1 MQNLTLTKKIQKI
14 LALLILIILIMSMV
28 LPNYI
33 YATEL
38 TDFLY
43 DTYGSILPG
52 LLVERNGQNIIDAIK
67 SVNGVKDVKIEDGKL
82 TVETDSSQIE
92 RIRADIQQ
100 AFVGNTIV
108 PEDLISIITAEFN
121 MAIKQTTTSSST
133 GENTQPKSE
142 REQFNEWLG
151 SRYTLSSQTLDLYWE
166 YYQDGRE
173 GITGEK
179 TVDVTKDANGNIT
192 NIRLN
197 LDSEQQNATGTSQE
211 AAGQIQEAQKE
222 ERGEEDGTFGL
233 LLSPFTSLL
242 VGVADAVNYVL
253 QSALIG
259 DDSIKVTMKI
269 DDAGSYIAANPPMG
283 GLPVVEV
290 VEEGVDHSAGLFWST
305 YKIGT
310 IRLTPAE
317 IFAGRV
323 SALNANFFKS
333 STDSDMLGGEEKSI
347 VSDLKSV
354 VSSWY
359 LAIRNIAIVGLLS
372 VLLYIGIRI
381 IISSSAN
388 DKAKYKQFFE
398 DWLIALCL
406 IFFMHYIMSFTMTIS
421 EQVTNMLSN
430 AGQSVNSDGSIRQ
443 CVIQLDNGKSWSSN
457 FTNVARVKAQ
467 YDGLVQKL
475 GYTVLYVG
483 LTAYTVYFTVI
494 YLKRVLM
501 LAFYTL
507 MAPAVALTYP
517 LDKMKDGKAQAFN
530 YWLKDYIFYALLQ
543 PLHMILYT
551 VFVSSALDLAANNMI
566 YAIVAFAF
574 IIPAEKIIKQMF
586 GIKGNTED
594 RVGGFMGGA
603 LAGSMFSNLKKMPKQ
618 SQGGNGKE
626 GGANTNANKIPTFKN
641 ENAPDT
647 FDIMAQEAI
656 KLPQDERPQDNE
668 ESQEEKAKAAAAT
681 AAGFAAGAAASRA
694 AETTENDNQ
703 ENSQPQPQNAEYDSR
718 LTPEQME
725 ALNAQGIKPGT
736 PEYEQYLAEHGLGN
750 GDKGKGI
757 PMKDIAKQKRK
768 QESERL
774 RKIASTAKG
783 YSGKVG
789 RFKRYVN
796 NKVTDAGGWGHIA
809 AQAGKGL
816 VKGYIK
822 AGTAVA
828 MGAAGLG
835 IGAVGGDLSDA
846 FKGMAA
852 GAAAGAYI
860 GNNTGKRVVAAGE
873 YINNARKGNNELG
886 RFTQEVWEG
895 KSAEEIEKQQYMSAY
910 MDSKENRRRFLDK
923 HSDIK
928 NLPSR
933 ERENRIKEGMKKEAE
948 MSYDTGIT
956 DYKTIREAVKLEES
970 LAGSM
975 GRERAHNLALTTAKL
990 SEDYDKK
997 TFTSRKNLKDAKDSF
1012 VDRLLTTPNSNLT
1025 EAQARA
1031 QADVVFNNMK
1041 KMKGL

>member
-1 MQNLTLTKKIQKI
+1 MQNITLTKKIQKI

-603 LAGSMFSNLKKMPKQ
+603 VAGSMFSNLKKMPKQ

-647 FDIMAQEAI
+647 FETMAEQASMI
-656 KLPQDERPQDNE
+656 PQDTI
-668 ESQEEKAKAAAAT
+668 T
-681 AAGFAAGAAASRA
+681 AAAAGAAGGA
-694 AETTENDNQ
+694 AGAALVEGANDTPRNNETPET
-703 ENSQPQPQNAEYDSR
+703 QPQNNGFDTTLPPETIAE
-718 LTPEQME
+718 LQ
-725 ALNAQGIKPGT
+725 AQGIYPNRYL
-736 PEYEQYLAEHGLGN
+736 PQENNDEQEQTAQTRAGQHLAQRAN
-750 GDKGKGI
+750 RV
-757 PMKDIAKQKRK
+757 PPQNRRPQVNNQPTTRM
-768 QESERL
+768 
-774 RKIASTAKG
+774 
-783 YSGKVG
+783 G
-789 RFKRYVN
+789 RFKERGKRLGQYVN
-796 NKVTDAGGWGHIA
+796 NRVTDAGGWGHIA

-928 NLPSR
+928 NLPSK

-990 SEDYDKK
+990 SENYDKK

-1012 VDRLLTTPNSNLT
+1012 VDRLLATPNSNIT

-1041 KMKGL
+1041 KMKGV

>member
-52 LLVERNGQNIIDAIK
+52 LLVGRNGQNIIDAIK

-421 EQVTNMLSN
+421 EQVTN
-430 AGQSVNSDGSIRQ
+430 
-443 CVIQLDNGKSWSSN
+443 
-457 FTNVARVKAQ
+457 
-467 YDGLVQKL
+467 
-475 GYTVLYVG
+475 
-483 LTAYTVYFTVI
+483 
-494 YLKRVLM
+494 
-501 LAFYTL
+501 
-507 MAPAVALTYP
+507 
-517 LDKMKDGKAQAFN
+517 
-530 YWLKDYIFYALLQ
+530 
-543 PLHMILYT
+543 
-551 VFVSSALDLAANNMI
+551 
-566 YAIVAFAF
+566 
-574 IIPAEKIIKQMF
+574 
-586 GIKGNTED
+586 
-594 RVGGFMGGA
+594 
-603 LAGSMFSNLKKMPKQ
+603 
-618 SQGGNGKE
+618 
-626 GGANTNANKIPTFKN
+626 
-641 ENAPDT
+641 
-647 FDIMAQEAI
+647 
-656 KLPQDERPQDNE
+656 
-668 ESQEEKAKAAAAT
+668 
-681 AAGFAAGAAASRA
+681 
-694 AETTENDNQ
+694 
-703 ENSQPQPQNAEYDSR
+703 
-718 LTPEQME
+718 
-725 ALNAQGIKPGT
+725 
-736 PEYEQYLAEHGLGN
+736 
-750 GDKGKGI
+750 
-757 PMKDIAKQKRK
+757 
-768 QESERL
+768 
-774 RKIASTAKG
+774 
-783 YSGKVG
+783 G
-789 RFKRYVN
+789 R
-796 NKVTDAGGWGHIA
+796 
-809 AQAGKGL
+809 
-816 VKGYIK
+816 
-822 AGTAVA
+822 
-828 MGAAGLG
+828 
-835 IGAVGGDLSDA
+835 
-846 FKGMAA
+846 
-852 GAAAGAYI
+852 
-860 GNNTGKRVVAAGE
+860 
-873 YINNARKGNNELG
+873 
-886 RFTQEVWEG
+886 
-895 KSAEEIEKQQYMSAY
+895 
-910 MDSKENRRRFLDK
+910 
-923 HSDIK
+923 
-928 NLPSR
+928 
-933 ERENRIKEGMKKEAE
+933 
-948 MSYDTGIT
+948 
-956 DYKTIREAVKLEES
+956 
-970 LAGSM
+970 
-975 GRERAHNLALTTAKL
+975 
-990 SEDYDKK
+990 
-997 TFTSRKNLKDAKDSF
+997 
-1012 VDRLLTTPNSNLT
+1012 
-1025 EAQARA
+1025 
-1031 QADVVFNNMK
+1031 
-1041 KMKGL
+1041 

>member
-1 MQNLTLTKKIQKI
+1 MPNITKAASD
-14 LALLILIILIMSMV
+14 LV
-28 LPNYI
+28 NYI
-33 YATEL
+33 YFDNLTFEVRVQESYMQNFEDSANWNLDDWRFSTEEIEECARLQASIYATDPTQTTQVYNTL
-38 TDFLY
+38 KASLQTWN
-43 DTYGSILPG
+43 T
-52 LLVERNGQNIIDAIK
+52 AIESAK
-67 SVNGVKDVKIEDGKL
+67 AEGKTL
-82 TVETDSSQIE
+82 HAAISQSETESS
-92 RIRADIQQ
+92 D
-100 AFVGNTIV
+100 
-108 PEDLISIITAEFN
+108 TAEN
-121 MAIKQTTTSSST
+121 INNAY
-133 GENTQPKSE
+133 G
-142 REQFNEWLG
+142 NE
-151 SRYTLSSQTLDLYWE
+151 SIDE
-166 YYQDGRE
+166 MND
-173 GITGEK
+173 
-179 TVDVTKDANGNIT
+179 
-192 NIRLN
+192 
-197 LDSEQQNATGTSQE
+197 
-211 AAGQIQEAQKE
+211 
-222 ERGEEDGTFGL
+222 GEEDGTFGL

-242 VGVADAVNYVL
+242 VGIADAVNYVL

-259 DDSIKVTMKI
+259 DDSTEVTMKI

-305 YKIGT
+305 YRIGT

-323 SALNANFFKS
+323 SALNANFFRN
-333 STDSDMLGGEEKSI
+333 STDSNMLGGDEKSI
-347 VSDLKSV
+347 VDDLKSV

-421 EQVTNMLSN
+421 EQVTNMLAN

-443 CVIQLDNGKSWSSN
+443 CVIQLDNGQSWSSN

-467 YDGLVQKL
+467 YDGLVEKL

-551 VFVSSALDLAANNMI
+551 VFISSALDLAANNMI

-603 LAGSMFSNLKKMPKQ
+603 VAGTMFSNLKKLQKSP
-618 SQGGNGKE
+618 QGGGHGKE
-626 GGANTNANKIPTFKN
+626 GGANPNANKIPTFKN
-641 ENAPDT
+641 EHAPDT
-647 FDIMAQEAI
+647 FETMAEQASM
-656 KLPQDERPQDNE
+656 LPQD
-668 ESQEEKAKAAAAT
+668 AITT
-681 AAGFAAGAAASRA
+681 AAAGAAGGA
-694 AETTENDNQ
+694 AGAALVESNSPNVTTRNNEAP
-703 ENSQPQPQNAEYDSR
+703 EEQPQNNGFDTTLSPETIAE
-718 LTPEQME
+718 LQ
-725 ALNAQGIKPGT
+725 AQGIYPNRYL
-736 PEYEQYLAEHGLGN
+736 PQENNEEQDQTAQTRAGQHLAQRAN
-750 GDKGKGI
+750 RV
-757 PMKDIAKQKRK
+757 PPQNRRPQVNNAPTTRM
-768 QESERL
+768 
-774 RKIASTAKG
+774 
-783 YSGKVG
+783 G
-789 RFKRYVN
+789 RFKERGKRLGQYVN
-796 NKVTDAGGWGHIA
+796 NKVGDAGGWGHIA

-852 GAAAGAYI
+852 GAAAGSYI
-860 GNNTGKRVVAAGE
+860 GNNAGRRIVAGGE
-873 YINNARKGNNELG
+873 YIADAARGKNALG
-886 RFTQEVWEG
+886 RAYDEIWRGMT
-895 KSAEEIEKQQYMSAY
+895 SDEIEEKQYVSAY

-923 HSDIK
+923 HPDIQ
-928 NLPSR
+928 NLPSKD
-933 ERENRIKEGMKKEAE
+933 RENRIKEGMKKEAQ

-956 DYKTIREAVKLEES
+956 DYKTIREAVKLEDS
-970 LAGSM
+970 LASTM
-975 GRERAHNLALTTAKL
+975 GAERAHNVALTTAKL
-990 SEDYDKK
+990 SENYDKK

-1012 VDRLLTTPNSNLT
+1012 VDRLLATPNSNIT
-1025 EAQARA
+1025 EAQAKA